1 MTIRYISID
10 IHKVSKEFL
19 SEKININN
27 LTKAIHALVYG
38 TEDDIYFLSSLSS
51 EQMASVD
58 IEFICNTQEEFIQK
72 INEHKLLKLLG

>member
-58 IEFICNTQEEFIQK
+58 IEFICNTQEEFIETIEQY
-72 INEHKLLKLLG
+72 KLMRML

>member
-10 IHKVSKEFL
+10 IHKVSKKFL

-51 EQMASVD
+51 EQMTSVD